1 MKVNSIKNVENPTL
15 TTEFK
20 TRLASSLNQNEVKAL
35 ILTMPG
41 CIHCEH
47 LKPVLKKVYKTLKKY
62 TTSNGREIYDLE
74 HEIFTTL
81 EVDSTIKDAVSGYP
95 TILIIKNKTALPY
108 TGPRTYEAL
117 LKFFI
122 NMLHLKPIKPIK
134 SIKSIKSINATKKRV
149 TLKKK
154 SKSLKKVKRSRSV

>member
-15 TTEFK
+15 TKEFK

-62 TTSNGREIYDLE
+62 TTSNGRGIYDLE

-122 NMLHLKPIKPIK
+122 KMLHLKPIK
-134 SIKSIKSINATKKRV
+134 SIKSIKSIKATKKRV
-149 TLKKK
+149 TPKKK